1 MNLSSPYS
9 LLNHNENSDQFYHEL
24 SLFTDSILYDSEH
37 ALGSYASEFRLYLEQ
52 SGIKDLPSKN
62 ESLIQSIMPGIF
74 WINYEANACG
84 TKGFFIWMLSKLYT
98 GRKKFPSLKN
108 SIDHLRGFIGYK
120 VLRHNPCNPSKISL
134 SSYSKLL
141 SWLQATG
148 EFNEEVKKLGLWRQF
163 LLSKEKSY
171 ALDFLS
177 DSINYANQF
186 FIKGNKALGEY
197 TKPLENFRQNHSRT
211 YKNREDYFFTSR
223 KENEYYL
230 NMVGAEILNRDL
242 REEFNRTSQKVLLL
256 PTCMRPAANT
266 DCKAVFDGIEYKCM
280 SCSKSCNIGKI
291 AHEMR
296 AYGIPTYLIPHS
308 SGFSKTLAKW
318 QGKKDV
324 SLVGVACVLNLL
336 TGGYEMKNL
345 GISSQCVFLDYC
357 GCKKHWHNSGI
368 PTDLNIQQLHK
379 TLKNDQGVLKVA

>member
-1 MNLSSPYS
+1 MNLTSPYS
-9 LLNHNENSDQFYHEL
+9 LLNHSENSDIFYHEL
-24 SLFTDSILYDSEH
+24 SLFTDSILNDAEQS
-37 ALGSYASEFRLYLEQ
+37 LGRYASEFRQFLKQE
-52 SGIKDLPSKN
+52 GTKDIPSKD
-62 ESLIQSIMPGIF
+62 ESLLQSIMPGIF
-74 WINYEANACG
+74 WINYEANARE
-84 TKGFFIWMLSKLYT
+84 TKGIFIWVLTKLYA
-98 GRKKFPSLKN
+98 GRKKFPTLKN
-108 SIDHLRGFIGYK
+108 NIDQLRGFIGYK
-120 VLRHNPCNPSKISL
+120 VLRHNSGNTLKISL
-134 SSYSKLL
+134 SSYRKLL

-163 LLSKEKSY
+163 LLSKEKAY

-177 DSINYANQF
+177 DSIKFANQF
-186 FIKGNKALGEY
+186 SIEGNKALGEY
-197 TKPLENFRQNHSRT
+197 TNPLASFRQNHART

-242 REEFNRTSQKVLLL
+242 REEFNQTSHKVLLL

-266 DCKAVFDGIEYKCM
+266 ECKAVFDGIEYKCT
-280 SCSKSCNIGKI
+280 SCSKNCNIGKI

-296 AYGIPTYLIPHS
+296 ASEIPTYLIPHS

-357 GCKKHWHNSGI
+357 GCKKHWHHSGI
-368 PTDLNIQQLHK
+368 PTDLNIQQLQR
-379 TLKNDQGVLKVA
+379 TLKNESGELKVA